1 MSVVSKDNAEHYI
14 WGERCDGWHL
24 VKSPTLSVIQERV
37 PSGCAEVRHLHQKA
51 EQFFFVLSGV
61 ATLEV
66 GGETYTLHPH
76 QGKHVPAGVPHQLR
90 NESPEDII
98 FTVTSTPPSHG
109 DRVNIAGIV

>member
-1 MSVVSKDNAEHYI
+1 MKVISKENAEHYI

-37 PSGCAEVRHLHQKA
+37 PSGCSEVRHLHQKS
-51 EQFFFVLSGV
+51 EQFFFILSGV

-66 GGETYTLHPH
+66 SGETYTLHPH
-76 QGKHVPAGVPHQLR
+76 QGKHVPAGAPHQLR
-90 NESPEDII
+90 NESTEDLI

-109 DRVNIAGIV
+109 DRIEQNK